1 MRYSQKKCG
10 ILYINKVSIGSLT
23 VSGSSIDRISFL
35 HCLLLDEVQ
44 SVRQVASRFIKR
56 GYQYPKFIFLLIR
69 QIFHGRTSTIDGKKR
84 VRNPKARKNRLSSS
98 ISLFAVDTLQKCLPR
113 YSVSFSDSDQKS
125 IDDSRH
131 SDDGVVE
138 HERTRCHGY
147 SLRRVLHPH
156 LNNNGASLRP
166 PQPEQNTEHSG

>member
-1 MRYSQKKCG
+1 MSMENRMRYSQKKCG

-113 YSVSFSDSDQKS
+113 YSVSFSDSDIHEKHHVHQES
-125 IDDSRH
+125 IDDSWH

-138 HERTRCHGY
+138 H
-147 SLRRVLHPH
+147 
-156 LNNNGASLRP
+156 
-166 PQPEQNTEHSG
+166 